1 MKIIIVGAGEVGFY
15 LAKMLSEEK
24 HDITMLDDNP
34 AKCQRAREHLDVLV
48 LEGNGGSARTLSD
61 AGIKK
66 VDMLIAVTSVDEVNI
81 MACMFA
87 NRLGVEKKIARVRN
101 AEYSM
106 PRALI
111 TPPQLGVDKM
121 IHPEEEAAKQIKNL
135 IRRSAASEVA
145 EFSGG
150 RVQLVGMKL
159 REESPMIGHSLMDIG
174 KSHSEIAYRTV
185 AISRNGDTIIPTGSE
200 VLEQKDHVYIIAE
213 TETIPEVMKL
223 AGKEQEPAENVMIL
237 GAGKIGRRLAQLLED
252 KISVKIIDMNVSKTE
267 RAAKMLKN
275 SLIIK
280 GDGTDIELLN
290 SEGIKEVDAFVAV
303 TQIDE
308 KNIVATILAKD
319 LGVKKGIVHV
329 TRTDL
334 MPVVD
339 HIGVDSVVSKSAATV
354 DAILKFV
361 RKGVVVSVT
370 SLEGTDV
377 EAIELIPQLDSKVTK
392 KPIKDCN
399 FPDGT
404 IIGAQMHVNEIT
416 IPTGESIIVPGD
428 KVVVFTRADAIPEVE
443 KLFGP

>member
-24 HDITMLDDNP
+24 HDITMLDDDP

-48 LEGNGGSARTLSD
+48 LEGNGASARTLSD

-159 REESPMIGHSLMDIG
+159 REESPMIGRSLMDIG
-174 KSHSEIAYRTV
+174 KSHPEISYRTV

-200 VLEQKDHVYIIAE
+200 VLERKDHVYIIAE

-267 RAAKMLKN
+267 KAAKMLKN

-308 KNIVATILAKD
+308 KNIVAAILAKD

-339 HIGVDSVVSKSAATV
+339 HIGVDSVVSKSVATV

-370 SLEGTDV
+370 TLEGTDV

-416 IPTGESIIVPGD
+416 IPTGESVIVPGD

-443 KLFGP
+443 KLFSP

>member
-15 LAKMLSEEK
+15 LAKMLSEEN
-24 HDITMLDDNP
+24 HDITMLDDDDV
-34 AKCQRAREHLDVLV
+34 KCQRAREHLDVLV
-48 LEGNGGSARTLSD
+48 LEGNGASAVTLSE

-66 VDMLIAVTSVDEVNI
+66 VDMLIGVTSVDEVNI

-87 NRLGVEKKIARVRN
+87 NRLGVNTKIARVRN
-101 AEYSM
+101 AEYSK

-111 TPPQLGVDKM
+111 TPAQLGVDKM
-121 IHPEEEAAKQIKNL
+121 IHPEEEAAKQIRNL
-135 IRRSAASEVA
+135 IRRPAASEVA

-159 REESPMIGHSLMDIG
+159 RDDSPMIGQNLIELAKRHPEL
-174 KSHSEIAYRTV
+174 EYRTV
-185 AISRNGDTIIPTGSE
+185 AILRNGETIMPTGSE
-200 VLEQKDHVYIIAE
+200 IFEQKDHVYIIAE
-213 TETIPEVMKL
+213 TDSISDVMKL
-223 AGKEQEPAENVMIL
+223 AGKEREPAENIMIL

-252 KISVKIIDMNVSKTE
+252 KISVKIIDSSVSKTE

-290 SEGIKEVDAFVAV
+290 SEGIKDIDAFVAV
-303 TQIDE
+303 TQLDE
-308 KNIVATILAKD
+308 KNIVSAILAKD
-319 LGVKKGIVHV
+319 LGVKKAIVHV

-354 DAILKFV
+354 DAILKYV

-370 SLEGTDV
+370 TLEGTDV
-377 EAIELIPQLDSKVTK
+377 EAIELIPQLDSKVTQ
-392 KPIKDCN
+392 KPIKDCK

-416 IPTGESIIVPGD
+416 IPTGESVIVPGD

-443 KLFGP
+443 KLFSP